1 MSRVIS
7 ADVPDELFEEVE
19 DRRPDDESRSSAVR
33 RYIRAGLDAEERER
47 HGVYLPH
54 RALLVWAGA
63 TLAVTYYADVTQLV
77 GQIGLFL
84 AAVGI
89 LLSVREVQIR
99 DVWDR
104 YTSDPGTS
112 EERSDR

>member
-33 RYIRAGLDAEERER
+33 RYIRTGLDAEKRER

-54 RALLVWAGA
+54 RALLVWVGV
-63 TLAVTYYADVTQLV
+63 TLAVTYYADVTMFIGRLGLV
-77 GQIGLFL
+77 LAGLGVIL
-84 AAVGI
+84 A
-89 LLSVREVQIR
+89 LREIRIR
-99 DVWDR
+99 DLWDR
-104 YTSDPGTS
+104 YTSDS
-112 EERSDR
+112 ASSDEPADT